1 MIGAGND
8 TWMIILSCISMAA
21 GYLLGSINT
30 SLIVGK
36 LYGIDIREH
45 GSGNAGMTNTLRTV
59 GRKAALVVLA
69 GDALKS
75 VISCLAGLI
84 LAGEYGAIAGGLG
97 AVAGHNWPV
106 YFKFKG
112 GKGVL
117 TSFTAVLFLDWR
129 IGLILL
135 AVFAIVLLISR
146 YVSLSSI
153 CAAAFFPVSATLL
166 GRGAVFVVFSLI
178 IALLIILRHQSNIGR
193 LLNRTESRLG
203 AKH

>member
-1 MIGAGND
+1 MV
-8 TWMIILSCISMAA
+8 A

-30 SLIVGK
+30 SLIVCR

-69 GDALKS
+69 GDALKGI
-75 VISCLAGLI
+75 ISCLTGLI

-106 YFKFKG
+106 YFRFKG

-117 TSFTAVLFLDWR
+117 TSFATILFLDWR

-135 AVFAIVLLISR
+135 AVFGLVLLISR

-153 CAAAFFPVSATLL
+153 CASACFPVFAILL
-166 GRGAVFVVFSLI
+166 GRGAVFVVFSLT
-178 IALLIILRHQSNIGR
+178 IALLIISRHHSNINR
-193 LLNRTESRLG
+193 LLKGAESKLG